1 MTALSTMPF
10 LGNMVTLTLRRDIP
24 IVIVYR
30 IQREMDTA
38 MGTAISC
45 IFHRER
51 SKISF
56 GIGETKPFNIDIPME
71 HLVLTKQSAKIDMSA
86 GIWSDGWLVRIFED
100 TVKCQIRMF
109 KHPT

>member
-30 IQREMDTA
+30 IQREMGTA

-56 GIGETKPFNIDIPME
+56 GIGAQRYIVLWVYIFGKYTVLVEHSYLTFN
-71 HLVLTKQSAKIDMSA
+71 S
-86 GIWSDGWLVRIFED
+86 IFED
-100 TVKCQIRMF
+100 SYKPAI
-109 KHPT
+109 

>member
-10 LGNMVTLTLRRDIP
+10 LGNMVTLILRRDIP

-30 IQREMDTA
+30 IQREMGTA

-45 IFHRER
+45 IFHQER

-56 GIGETKPFNIDIPME
+56 GIGAQRYI
-71 HLVLTKQSAKIDMSA
+71 VLWVYIFGKYTIGSSFIAFWLCCFLSTSAS
-86 GIWSDGWLVRIFED
+86 
-100 TVKCQIRMF
+100 KC
-109 KHPT
+109 